1 MRELRGMDV
10 AEDVLSVSAR
20 YGERE
25 TEEET
30 DREIRE
36 IERANAGTRIQN
48 RTQNPI
54 AQTGERRSSV
64 SFLAPKK
71 NIYEERERHSNPPR
85 GPLDATLK
93 IEIERRHRA
102 KDESNDAPRE
112 SQQSTIRQ
120 TFVLS
125 YSLCVREMLRAFS
138 RSMGFSTFRFDTPPP
153 LFFFNQP
160 RDPKHI
166 SSLSFTFFN

>member
-54 AQTGERRSSV
+54 AQKQEREGAQRIFSR
-64 SFLAPKK
+64 AQKK
-71 NIYEERERHSNPPR
+71 YIYEERHSNPPR

-120 TFVLS
+120 TFVLIS

-138 RSMGFSTFRFDTPPP
+138 FVRWDFQ
-153 LFFFNQP
+153 LFVF
-160 RDPKHI
+160 
-166 SSLSFTFFN
+166 

>member
-125 YSLCVREMLRAFS
+125 YYSLCVREMLRAFS

-153 LFFFNQP
+153 LFFFQP
-160 RDPKHI
+160 TSRP
-166 SSLSFTFFN
+166 

>member
-71 NIYEERERHSNPPR
+71 YIYTKRETFESAPGTPRRDPQNRNRTTASRERR
-85 GPLDATLK
+85 
-93 IEIERRHRA
+93 IERRTARVA
-102 KDESNDAPRE
+102 TVDDKAN
-112 SQQSTIRQ
+112 IC
-120 TFVLS
+120 FKLF
-125 YSLCVREMLRAFS
+125 LCACVKCYALFLLFDGIFNFS
-138 RSMGFSTFRFDTPPP
+138 
-153 LFFFNQP
+153 FF
-160 RDPKHI
+160 
-166 SSLSFTFFN
+166 

>member
-54 AQTGERRSSV
+54 AQTGERRSTAYLFSR
-64 SFLAPKK
+64 PKK

-120 TFVLS
+120 TFVFEL
-125 YSLCVREMLRAFS
+125 
-138 RSMGFSTFRFDTPPP
+138 
-153 LFFFNQP
+153 LFFLV
-160 RDPKHI
+160 RA
-166 SSLSFTFFN
+166 

>member
-30 DREIRE
+30 DREIFRE
-36 IERANAGTRIQN
+36 IARANAGTRIQN

-54 AQTGERRSSV
+54 AQTGERRSTAYLFSR
-64 SFLAPKK
+64 PKK
-71 NIYEERERHSNPPR
+71 IYTRRERDSNPPR
-85 GPLDATLK
+85 EPLDATLK

-120 TFVLS
+120 TFVF
-125 YSLCVREMLRAFS
+125 E
-138 RSMGFSTFRFDTPPP
+138 
-153 LFFFNQP
+153 LFFFLV
-160 RDPKHI
+160 RA
-166 SSLSFTFFN
+166 

>member
-54 AQTGERRSSV
+54 AQTGERRSAAYLFSR
-64 SFLAPKK
+64 PKK
-71 NIYEERERHSNPPR
+71 IYMKR
-85 GPLDATLK
+85 LIK
-93 IEIERRHRA
+93 
-102 KDESNDAPRE
+102 
-112 SQQSTIRQ
+112 
-120 TFVLS
+120 
-125 YSLCVREMLRAFS
+125 
-138 RSMGFSTFRFDTPPP
+138 
-153 LFFFNQP
+153 
-160 RDPKHI
+160 
-166 SSLSFTFFN
+166 

>member
-54 AQTGERRSSV
+54 ANKNRREKEHSV

-71 NIYEERERHSNPPR
+71 KYIYEERHSNPPR

-125 YSLCVREMLRAFS
+125 YYSLCVREMLRAFS
-138 RSMGFSTFRFDTPPP
+138 FVRWDFQ
-153 LFFFNQP
+153 LFVF
-160 RDPKHI
+160 
-166 SSLSFTFFN
+166 